1 MFSYRSPKRSK
12 GIRIFICTEKHQKM
26 EDERLPAINLKKHF
40 NVLARNRQADRKLE
54 MEINSLERNLR
65 RTNYQRRF
73 IGLTREL
80 YLDNVR
86 LYRTANRMLRSK
98 QSRKTSSTSNSNEIT
113 QREPLPSLSRQKCED
128 SELNKPEDS
137 SFTYF
142 TYPSKTSLDLRGID
156 ILRTPSRGT
165 NDKSI
170 SYNDGSLSPPKN
182 LPLMPDRLQTQ
193 ANSQRGSSEMLIMK
207 DADIG
212 HSTEKLLI
220 RSNHQLNKGK
230 RFHHT
235 SESGNSR
242 NIQKSP
248 RILVEEARSISI
260 TTSTPVNP
268 ITADSHDYRPTNL
281 NHVLSSRRRSSENIK
296 AIENMINLR
305 AGRTNNLHLEMNNVN
320 LDSLNT
326 DVINMNL
333 KSDMSDF
340 EGKQL

>member
-1 MFSYRSPKRSK
+1 
-12 GIRIFICTEKHQKM
+12 M

-86 LYRTANRMLRSK
+86 LYRTANRMLTSK
-98 QSRKTSSTSNSNEIT
+98 QSRKTFSTSNSNEIT
-113 QREPLPSLSRQKCED
+113 QRKPLPSLSRQKCED
-128 SELNKPEDS
+128 SEPNKPEDS

-156 ILRTPSRGT
+156 ILRTPSRST
-165 NDKSI
+165 IDKSI
-170 SYNDGSLSPPKN
+170 SYN
-182 LPLMPDRLQTQ
+182 DRLQTQ
-193 ANSQRGSSEMLIMK
+193 ANSQRSSSEMLIMK

-212 HSTEKLLI
+212 HSNEKLLI

-242 NIQKSP
+242 NIQKKSKN
-248 RILVEEARSISI
+248 IG
-260 TTSTPVNP
+260 
-268 ITADSHDYRPTNL
+268 
-281 NHVLSSRRRSSENIK
+281 RRGT
-296 AIENMINLR
+296 INKHH
-305 AGRTNNLHLEMNNVN
+305 HLY
-320 LDSLNT
+320 
-326 DVINMNL
+326 
-333 KSDMSDF
+333 
-340 EGKQL
+340 